1 MRVLK
6 PSELNRCT
14 RQDLLRRIASELPD
28 LKEGST
34 ELHNAHINLRNI
46 RSMLARPEFRPG

>member
-14 RQDLLRRIASELPD
+14 RQDLLRRIASELSD